1 MRLAVLLLLV
11 TAACGH
17 ERATI
22 LAFRVT
28 SGQANAPEPVKGADG
43 ALDCP
48 GQMLPQDL
56 GESDPDG
63 ILRAQ
68 HIGAVPL
75 VCAITISM
83 DGFLPY
89 KAAVRDVC
97 ATRTDGGCRTIDL
110 QVALAKA
117 PAKAGSGSK

>member
-1 MRLAVLLLLV
+1 MRLATLLLLV

-22 LAFRVT
+22 LAIRVT
-28 SGQANAPEPVKGADG
+28 SGQANAQEPLKGADG

-56 GESDPDG
+56 GESNQDG
-63 ILRAQ
+63 DLRAQ
-68 HIGAVPL
+68 HVGAVPL
-75 VCAITISM
+75 ACVVTISM
-83 DGFLPY
+83 AGFQPY
-89 KAAVRDVC
+89 RAAVQDIC
-97 ATRTDGGCRTIDL
+97 ATRTDGGCRTVDL
-110 QVALAKA
+110 RVALAPV